1 MQLHLKSCKSKVFLY
16 TLIILNELYFL
27 RIDMKIWIVWLPNV
41 WKSTLFNALTKS
53 YAAPAENFPFCTI
66 EPNVWIVD
74 VKDER
79 VSKLAEMSN
88 SQKIVYA
95 HTEFVDIA
103 GLVKGASKGE
113 WLGNKFL
120 SHIRE
125 VDAIVQ
131 VLRYFKDSDVV
142 HVEGGVD
149 PERDREIINT
159 ELIFA
164 DLEQVER
171 VLPTLQ
177 KRAKVPQ
184 NKDDKKVA
192 EALEK
197 IQKVLLQ
204 GKLAN
209 TIKDELSEEDLK
221 LIKSYNFLTLK
232 PFVYALNIS
241 QEDIANSESLK
252 KEFEEKFNAPVAIV
266 CVKLES
272 EMMNFTKEERN
283 EFLQELLEIQPWV
296 NIPTLDDLISLAF
309 NQLWLMYYFTTWE
322 KETKAWTIPIDST
335 APQAAW
341 AIHSDFERGFIKA
354 EVINTEKLLEVWSWA
369 KSREKWLLRLEGKD
383 YIVQDWDV
391 MIFKFNV

>member
-1 MQLHLKSCKSKVFLY
+1 
-16 TLIILNELYFL
+16 
-27 RIDMKIWIVWLPNV
+27 MKIGIVGLPNV

-88 SQKIVYA
+88 SQKVVYA

-103 GLVKGASKGE
+103 GLVKWASKWE
-113 WLGNKFL
+113 WLWNKFL

-142 HVEGGVD
+142 HVEGWVD

-197 IQKVLLQ
+197 IQKVLL
-204 GKLAN
+204 
-209 TIKDELSEEDLK
+209 
-221 LIKSYNFLTLK
+221 
-232 PFVYALNIS
+232 
-241 QEDIANSESLK
+241 
-252 KEFEEKFNAPVAIV
+252 
-266 CVKLES
+266 
-272 EMMNFTKEERN
+272 
-283 EFLQELLEIQPWV
+283 
-296 NIPTLDDLISLAF
+296 
-309 NQLWLMYYFTTWE
+309 
-322 KETKAWTIPIDST
+322 
-335 APQAAW
+335 
-341 AIHSDFERGFIKA
+341 
-354 EVINTEKLLEVWSWA
+354 
-369 KSREKWLLRLEGKD
+369 
-383 YIVQDWDV
+383 
-391 MIFKFNV
+391 

>member
-1 MQLHLKSCKSKVFLY
+1 
-16 TLIILNELYFL
+16 
-27 RIDMKIWIVWLPNV
+27 MKIWIVWLPNV

-66 EPNVWIVD
+66 EPNVGIVD
-74 VKDER
+74 VKDPR
-79 VSKLAEMSN
+79 VIALSEMSN

-103 GLVKGASKGE
+103 WLVKWASKWE
-113 WLGNKFL
+113 WLWNKFL

-131 VLRYFKDSDVV
+131 VLRYFKDTDVV
-142 HVEGGVD
+142 HVEWGID
-149 PERDREIINT
+149 PDRDREIINT

-184 NKDDKKVA
+184 NKEDKKVA
-192 EALEK
+192 EVLEK
-197 IQKVLLQ
+197 IQKVLLE

-209 TIKDELSEEDLK
+209 TIRDELSDDDLK

-241 QEDIANSESLK
+241 QEDIKNSEALK
-252 KEFEEKFNAPVAIV
+252 NEFEKKFNAPVAIV

-272 EMMNFTKEERN
+272 EMMNFTNEERE
-283 EFLQELLEIQPWV
+283 EFLQELLEIQPDTR
-296 NIPTLDDLISLAF
+296 IPTLDDLISLAF
-309 NQLWLMYYFTTWE
+309 NQLGLMYYFTTGE
-322 KETKAWTIPIDST
+322 KETKAWTIPQGST
-335 APQAAW
+335 APQAAG

-354 EVINTEKLLEVWSWA
+354 EVINTDVLLETGSWTKA
-369 KSREKWLLRLEGKD
+369 REKWLLRLEWKD

>member
-1 MQLHLKSCKSKVFLY
+1 
-16 TLIILNELYFL
+16 
-27 RIDMKIWIVWLPNV
+27 MKIGIVGLPNV

-88 SQKIVYA
+88 SQKVVYA

-103 GLVKGASKGE
+103 GLVKWASKWE
-113 WLGNKFL
+113 WLWNKFL

-142 HVEGGVD
+142 HVEGWVD

-197 IQKVLLQ
+197 IQK
-204 GKLAN
+204 
-209 TIKDELSEEDLK
+209 DLK

-241 QEDIANSESLK
+241 QEDIVNSENLK
-252 KEFEEKFNAPVAIV
+252 KEFEAKFNAPVAIV

-272 EMMNFTKEERN
+272 EMMNFSNEERE
-283 EFLQELLEIQPWV
+283 EFLQELLEIQAWV
-296 NIPTLDDLISLAF
+296 KIPILDDLISLAF
-309 NQLWLMYYFTTWE
+309 NQLGLMYYFTTWE

-341 AIHSDFERGFIKA
+341 AIHSDFERWFIKA

-369 KSREKWLLRLEGKD
+369 KAREKWLLRLEGKD

>member
-1 MQLHLKSCKSKVFLY
+1 
-16 TLIILNELYFL
+16 
-27 RIDMKIWIVWLPNV
+27 MKIGIVGLPNV

-88 SQKIVYA
+88 SQKVVYA

-103 GLVKGASKGE
+103 GLVKWASKWE
-113 WLGNKFL
+113 WLWNKFL

-142 HVEGGVD
+142 HVEGWVD

-197 IQKVLLQ
+197 IQKVLLE

-241 QEDIANSESLK
+241 QEDIVNSENLK
-252 KEFEEKFNAPVAIV
+252 KEFEAKFNAPVAIV

-272 EMMNFTKEERN
+272 EMMNFSNEERE
-283 EFLQELLEIQPWV
+283 EFLQELLEIQAWV
-296 NIPTLDDLISLAF
+296 KIPILDDLISLAF
-309 NQLWLMYYFTTWE
+309 NQLGLMYYFTTWE

-341 AIHSDFERGFIKA
+341 AIHSDFERWFIKA

-369 KSREKWLLRLEGKD
+369 KAREKWLLRLEGKD

>member
-1 MQLHLKSCKSKVFLY
+1 
-16 TLIILNELYFL
+16 
-27 RIDMKIWIVWLPNV
+27 MKIWIVWLPNV

-66 EPNVWIVD
+66 EPNVGIVD
-74 VKDER
+74 VKDPR
-79 VSKLAEMSN
+79 VIALAEMSN
-88 SQKIVYA
+88 SQKTVYA

-103 GLVKGASKGE
+103 GLVKWASKWE

-142 HVEGGVD
+142 HVEWGID
-149 PERDREIINT
+149 PDRDREIINT

-192 EALEK
+192 EVLEK
-197 IQKVLLQ
+197 IQKVLLEWQ
-204 GKLAN
+204 LAN
-209 TIKDELSEEDLK
+209 TIRDELSEDDLK

-241 QEDIANSESLK
+241 QEDIPNSEALK
-252 KEFEEKFNAPVAIV
+252 KEFEKRFNAPVAIV
-266 CVKLES
+266 CVKLEA
-272 EMMNFTKEERN
+272 EMMNFTNEERE
-283 EFLQELLEIQPWV
+283 EFLQELLEIQSDTR
-296 NIPTLDDLISLAF
+296 IPTLDDLISLAF

-322 KETKAWTIPIDST
+322 KETKAWTIPQEST

-354 EVINTEKLLEVWSWA
+354 EVINTNKLLEVWSWA
-369 KSREKWLLRLEGKD
+369 KAREKWLLRLEWKD

>member
-1 MQLHLKSCKSKVFLY
+1 MVIF
-16 TLIILNELYFL
+16 IYFSYF
-27 RIDMKIWIVWLPNV
+27 DMKIWIVWLPNV

-66 EPNVWIVD
+66 EPNVGIVD
-74 VKDER
+74 VKDPR
-79 VSKLAEMSN
+79 VIALSEMSN

-103 GLVKGASKGE
+103 WLVKWASKWE
-113 WLGNKFL
+113 WLWNKFL

-131 VLRYFKDSDVV
+131 VLRYFKDNDVV
-142 HVEGGVD
+142 HVEWGVD

-164 DLEQVER
+164 DLEQIEK

-192 EALEK
+192 DVLEK
-197 IQKVLLQ
+197 IQKVLLDW
-204 GKLAN
+204 KLAN
-209 TIKDELSEEDLK
+209 TIRDELSEDDFK

-232 PFVYALNIS
+232 PFIYALNIS
-241 QEDIANSESLK
+241 QEDIPNSESLK
-252 KEFEEKFNAPVAIV
+252 KDFEAKFNAPVAIV
-266 CVKLES
+266 CVKLEA
-272 EMMNFTKEERN
+272 EMMSFTNEERD
-283 EFLQELLEIQPWV
+283 EFLQELLEIQPDSK
-296 NIPTLDDLISLAF
+296 IPTLDDLISLAF
-309 NQLWLMYYFTTWE
+309 NQLGLMYYFTTWE
-322 KETKAWTIPIDST
+322 KETKAWTIPQWST

-341 AIHSDFERGFIKA
+341 AIHSDFERWFIKA
-354 EVINTEKLLEVWSWA
+354 EVINTNILLETWSWA
-369 KSREKWLLRLEGKD
+369 KAREKWLLRLEGKD